1 MEELSQHILDLARNS
16 LEAGADK
23 LEISVSEDTA
33 ANILEIMVRDNGPGI
48 ANEDIP
54 KVLDAFYTTKSG
66 KRVGLGVPLLM
77 DAAERCGGYV
87 SIKGMPPEGTI
98 VAAAFPHRHPDRA
111 PLGDISGTLN
121 VIMAGNKDN
130 KDLHLIYSHQFDKN
144 IFIFD
149 SKQLSQSLGDIP
161 LQTPAIMVWLNNYLA
176 INISDLREVKK
187 IEEFGRTG

>member
-33 ANILEIMVRDNGPGI
+33 ANLLEIMVRDNGPGI
-48 ANEDIP
+48 ANDDIP

-77 DAAERCGGYV
+77 DAAVRCGGYV

-98 VAAAFPHRHPDRA
+98 VAASFPHRHPDRA

-121 VIMAGNKDN
+121 VIMAGNKD
-130 KDLHLIYSHQFDKN
+130 LHLIYSHQFDKN

-149 SKQLSQSLGDIP
+149 SMQLSQALGDIP
-161 LQTPAIMVWLNNYLA
+161 LQTPEILAWLNNYLA
-176 INISDLREVKK
+176 INISNLRGVKK
-187 IEEFGRTG
+187 IEELGRTG

>member
-33 ANILEIMVRDNGPGI
+33 GNLLEIIVRDNGPGI
-48 ANEDIP
+48 AKEDIP
-54 KVLDAFYTTKSG
+54 KVMDAFYTTKSG

-77 DAAERCGGYV
+77 DAAVRCGGHV

-98 VAAAFPHRHPDRA
+98 VAVSFPHRHPDRA

-121 VIMAGNKDN
+121 VILAGN
-130 KDLHLIYSHQFDKN
+130 KDLHLIYSHQFDEN

-149 SKQLSQSLGDIP
+149 SMQLSQALGDIP
-161 LQTPAIMVWLNNYLA
+161 LQTPEILVWLNNYLA
-176 INISDLREVKK
+176 INISNLREVKK
-187 IEEFGRTG
+187 IEELGRTG